1 MRLIPFAFTALLT
14 AIGAWP
20 TNSCAANSDAAAGD
34 VSATE
39 AQQSPTTFLED
50 HNARVRAVVLREPTD
65 SLTTAERE
73 QVRNLISEAFDFRE
87 LSRQSLGEIWEA
99 RTEEEHDEFVR
110 VYRGIIERRNL
121 DMFVRYHRDGGITYT
136 DEEIDADGRA
146 VVLAEV
152 PLKKETKVIAY
163 YLYRPTAD
171 CSWRIYDLIV
181 DGAGTVDG
189 NRRAWTRYISR
200 NSYEKLMERLREQLA
215 SLEEAG

>member
-1 MRLIPFAFTALLT
+1 MRMIQFACAALLAAT
-14 AIGAWP
+14 GAWP
-20 TNSCAANSDAAAGD
+20 TDSDAASSD
-34 VSATE
+34 VPCTE
-39 AQQSPTTFLED
+39 AQESPTTFLED
-50 HNARVRAVVLREPTD
+50 HDARVRAVVLRDPTD
-65 SLTTAERE
+65 SLSSAERE

-87 LSRQSLGEIWEA
+87 LSRLSLGQIWEA
-99 RTEEEHDEFVR
+99 RTEAEHDEFVR

-136 DEEIDADGRA
+136 DEEIGADGRA

-163 YLYRPTAD
+163 SLYRPTAD
-171 CSWRIYDLIV
+171 SSWRIYDLIV

-200 NSYEKLMERLREQLA
+200 NSYEKLLERLRKQLT